1 MSKIG
6 KKPIVIP
13 DDVKVE
19 IQENKIMVSGKLGYL
34 EKVIPKIFKIDLKDK
49 ILNIYPSK
57 IDSRNKK
64 QILSLWGTWRSL
76 IQNMIEGVN
85 QGFQK
90 NLIFE
95 GIGFKVNIEGQNL
108 VLNVGFSHP
117 VKVEIPSDIKVDIER
132 NLIKI
137 SGIDKEKVGN
147 FAAKIRKIKPPE
159 PYKGKGIR
167 YEGEVVRRKMGKKA
181 AAGV

>member
-6 KKPIVIP
+6 KKPIILP
-13 DDVKVE
+13 DDVKIE
-19 IQENKIMVSGKLGYL
+19 IQDNKIIVSGKLGRL
-34 EKVIPKIFKIDLKDK
+34 EREFPR
-49 ILNIYPSK
+49 ILNIEIKNNILNICPTK
-57 IDSRNKK
+57 INKRNKK
-64 QILSLWGTWRSL
+64 RILSLWGTWRSL
-76 IQNMIEGVN
+76 IQNMVDGVS

-95 GIGFKVNIEGQNL
+95 GIGFRVNIEGQNL

-117 VKVEIPSDIKVDIER
+117 KKIEIPSDIKVDVEK

-137 SGIDKEKVGN
+137 SGIDKEKIGN
-147 FAAKIRKIKPPE
+147 FAAKIRKIRPPE

-167 YEGEVVRRKMGKKA
+167 YEGEFIRRKMGKKV
-181 AAGV
+181 AAGT